1 MHNQDDL
8 SEISPEAQDQDQEQ
22 KIWQV
27 RAIEHSIN
35 LDLIDLTDLVI
46 AVVEHALNFVA
57 ALIDDRGLNI

>member
-8 SEISPEAQDQDQEQ
+8 SEILPEAQDQ

>member
-8 SEISPEAQDQDQEQ
+8 SEISPEAQDQEQ